1 VRRTAR
7 LGAGRDLQ
15 LKTDQAAIERTFTAV
30 RAALP
35 AVNSAAFDAEP
46 ARITHAPVLDPAALD
61 DFLADWWR
69 IAARAAQDSENWQ
82 RMHAEAEQI
91 RSDQC
96 PPGTPPAEIL
106 ARRGGR
112 M

>member
-1 VRRTAR
+1 MR
-7 LGAGRDLQ
+7 
-15 LKTDQAAIERTFTAV
+15 TDQAAVERTFTAV

-35 AVNSAAFDAEP
+35 AVNSAAFYAEL

-61 DFLADWWR
+61 DFLTGWWR
-69 IAARAAQDSENWQ
+69 IVTRAAQDSEDWQ
-82 RMHAEAEQI
+82 RMHAGAEQI

-96 PPGTPPAEIL
+96 PPGTPPGTPPAEIL
-106 ARRGGR
+106 AWRGGR

>member
-1 VRRTAR
+1 MR
-7 LGAGRDLQ
+7 
-15 LKTDQAAIERTFTAV
+15 TDQAAIERTFIAV
-30 RAALP
+30 RTALP

-46 ARITHAPVLDPAALD
+46 ARITHAPVLDPAALN
-61 DFLADWWR
+61 DFLTGWWR
-69 IAARAAQDSENWQ
+69 IATRAAQDSEDWQ
-82 RMHAEAEQI
+82 FMHTEAEQI

-96 PPGTPPAEIL
+96 PPGTPLTEIL